1 MYRLYYVLN
10 YIFQDRQVTGEKT
23 AQSCNCISTHTSA
36 VLEKKFGVLTIVMKM
51 AFNQ

>member
-23 AQSCNCISTHTSA
+23 AHVIALALTQEQS
-36 VLEKKFGVLTIVMKM
+36 
-51 AFNQ
+51 